1 MKAKYF
7 YLFIISILLFSQN
20 CFNQEIN
27 QTLNDKFQEANYL
40 YNDSKYEKSI
50 EKYFEIIDAGFHSP
64 ELYFNLA
71 NSYYKINDIPNSIL
85 FYEKSLKLNQSDQ
98 DVLNN
103 LEMVN
108 NALVDDISEVPES
121 FIDLKLNQL
130 SSLLTYSN
138 WGTLSILLS
147 FGFLSFFVI
156 YLFSIKPLIKRITF
170 VSLFVFLFTTIITS
184 QIALQSYEKNYLEE
198 YAIIF
203 SAKIEIKAEPN
214 ERSDNLV
221 TLHQG
226 TKVKIIDN
234 FNNQWIKIKL
244 VNGQE
249 GWISK
254 NEIKII

>member
-85 FYEKSLKLNQSDQ
+85 FYEKSLKLNHSDN

-103 LEMVN
+103 L
-108 NALVDDISEVPES
+108 
-121 FIDLKLNQL
+121 
-130 SSLLTYSN
+130 
-138 WGTLSILLS
+138 
-147 FGFLSFFVI
+147 
-156 YLFSIKPLIKRITF
+156 
-170 VSLFVFLFTTIITS
+170 
-184 QIALQSYEKNYLEE
+184 
-198 YAIIF
+198 
-203 SAKIEIKAEPN
+203 
-214 ERSDNLV
+214 
-221 TLHQG
+221 
-226 TKVKIIDN
+226 
-234 FNNQWIKIKL
+234 
-244 VNGQE
+244 
-249 GWISK
+249 
-254 NEIKII
+254 